1 MNCTDLIILVEG
13 REKKKNLLA
22 KSVDAEICYALKR
35 RAQLKWQNF
44 NIVCIQ
50 PFLNAWME
58 AKNPTVGKN
67 PPI

>member
-35 RAQLKWQNF
+35 RAQLK
-44 NIVCIQ
+44 
-50 PFLNAWME
+50 
-58 AKNPTVGKN
+58 
-67 PPI
+67 